1 MTSAVSSR
9 SALDGVALLLEG
21 LAGLENRAVFHGG
34 RDDVLAD
41 VAVLVQ
47 GKADG
52 PVIALRPAGGED
64 ELFTLAAE
72 RGGNRLARRGD
83 SVARLPSDGVLRAGV
98 APARNQRIVN
108 GVRHLFGNGG
118 GGRVIE
124 IDHIGKILSLVLSE
138 CSNDYTI

>member
-1 MTSAVSSR
+1 
-9 SALDGVALLLEG
+9 
-21 LAGLENRAVFHGG
+21 VFHGG

-52 PVIALRPAGGED
+52 PVVALRPAGGED

-83 SVARLPSDGVLRAGV
+83 SVARLLSNGVLRAGV

-108 GVRHLFGNGG
+108 GLRHLLGDGG

>member
-1 MTSAVSSR
+1 M
-9 SALDGVALLLEG
+9 
-21 LAGLENRAVFHGG
+21 FHGG
-34 RDDVLAD
+34 RDDVLAG

-52 PVIALRPAGGED
+52 PVVALRPAGGED

-72 RGGNRLARRGD
+72 RGGNRLACRGD
-83 SVARLPSDGVLRAGV
+83 SVARLLSDGVLRAGV

-124 IDHIGKILSLVLSE
+124 IDHIGKILSLDLSE